1 MDALLELIAD
11 SEFALANLFE
21 REDGQWQAN
30 LRLRKPD
37 AKGEF
42 GQEWGL
48 GPTPYAAL
56 TTAME
61 RARES

>member
-1 MDALLELIAD
+1 MDALLELIAG
-11 SEFALANLFE
+11 SEFVLANLFE

-37 AKGEF
+37 AKGEY

-48 GPTPYAAL
+48 GQTPYAAL
-56 TTAME
+56 TAAME
-61 RARES
+61 RARDT